1 MDFETRYKKLN
12 ARQKQAVD
20 TIDGPLMVVAGPGTG
35 KTELLSMRAANI
47 LKKTD
52 TAPGNILCLT
62 FTESGAAAMR
72 KRLSEIIGADAYKVA
87 IHTFH
92 SFGTEVIN
100 QNGEYFYQGANFRPA
115 SDLHAYE
122 LLRSIFDTLDFSNPL
137 AGKMNEEYTHLNDT
151 LTVISELKKSGL
163 TNEELLQVLDSNESV
178 LDAVEKDIAEVFS
191 ARISSKTAD
200 KLNPIATKLAQLPT
214 QATPPGVAPLANV
227 LALSIAHAVDDA
239 TDADSTKPITAWKNR
254 HLEKNE
260 KGDLVFKDRR
270 RTGKLRAL
278 SFIYYQYLVG
288 MQESELYDFDDMVL
302 RVVHAME
309 VFPELCYNLQE
320 KYLYIMVDEFQDTNL
335 AQARILHNLTS
346 TPSGDT
352 PNIMVVGDD
361 DQAIY
366 SFQGAEVG
374 NILNF
379 RDRYEDVNIV
389 TLTDNYRS
397 ADVIL
402 QQASSVIRQ
411 GTERLERYL
420 EEVDKTLTAHR
431 TDKNA
436 TVELIEHQRIE
447 DERYNLAASIK
458 QQIENGI
465 SPDSIAVL
473 ARRHHELVALLPYFT
488 DQGIAVNYERRDN
501 VLESDVV
508 EQLLLLARIV
518 DALHMGNI
526 GAADAMLPELLSHP
540 AWGYDAATLWRLSL
554 SAYKSRG
561 GWLEQMA
568 VTPEFIPLQSWL
580 VEVSRLVASE
590 PAEHIIDILT
600 GVPDSTSIS
609 LSFTSPLYS
618 HFFAD
623 DNRQTKLDEYI
634 VHLEALRSIRAA
646 LREYHPGQRLLL
658 SDFIEFIDLHNR
670 LGNSITSLRVRS
682 DTMPAAINL
691 LTAHKS
697 KGLEYDHVYIVG
709 AVDSAWGEHV
719 RSRSRLIGYPDNL
732 PISPSGDSLDERLR
746 LFFVAMT
753 RARSTLNISYSLT
766 DMNGKN
772 TLPASF
778 LVNEQWH
785 ATMANLEVT
794 PQIIRKQLQQ
804 EWYQPYVMVNQ
815 PEMKELLAH
824 TLASYK
830 LSVTHLTSYLDIT
843 RGGPQYF
850 LLNNLLRF
858 PKSKHPSAE
867 YGSAIHEALQRAH
880 AHLVAN
886 GIKKPLEDVLQD
898 FEQILAKYNMPE
910 HDHKLYLQR
919 GTRSLSA
926 FLAVKYDS
934 FNEDQKVELSFA
946 GQQSKV
952 GEAVLTGALD
962 LVDFDHVAKTMI
974 VTDYKTGG
982 ASSKWQGKTD
992 NEKLK
997 LHKYRQQLLFY
1008 KLMCENS
1015 RDFANYKVTSGVLQF
1030 VEPTQ
1035 SGEIHTLSLDL
1046 DSSELERMAKLI
1058 NAVWQRIINCDFP
1071 DTTQF
1076 DSSYKGVLAF
1086 EDSLLEDLAVQ
1097 RIDFI

>member
-1 MDFETRYKKLN
+1 VDFKTRYKKLN
-12 ARQKQAVD
+12 ARQKEAVD

-47 LKKTD
+47 LKSTD
-52 TAPGNILCLT
+52 TAPENILCLT

-72 KRLSEIIGADAYKVA
+72 QRLSEIIGADAYKVA

-92 SFGTEVIN
+92 SFGSEVIN
-100 QNGEYFYQGANFRPA
+100 QNGEYFYQGASFRPA

-137 AGKMNEEYTHLNDT
+137 AGKMNDEYTHLSDT

-191 ARISSKTAD
+191 TRVSSKTAAG
-200 KLNPIATKLAQLPT
+200 LAPIATKLADFPAQGM
-214 QATPPGVAPLANV
+214 PPGIAQLANV

-239 TDADSTKPITAWKNR
+239 ADTESTKPITAWKNR
-254 HLEKNE
+254 HLEKNS
-260 KGDLVFKDRR
+260 KGELVFKDRR
-270 RTGKLRAL
+270 RTKKLRAL

-309 VFPELCYNLQE
+309 VFPDLRFNLQE
-320 KYLYIMVDEFQDTNL
+320 KYLYLMVDEFQDTNL
-335 AQARILHNLTS
+335 AQARILSNLT
-346 TPSGDT
+346 TTLSGDT

-374 NILNF
+374 NILSF
-379 RDRYEDVNIV
+379 RDRYENVRIV

-402 QQASSVIRQ
+402 KQASNVIRQ

-420 EEVDKTLTAHR
+420 EEVDKSLTAHR
-431 TDKNA
+431 TEKEA
-436 TVELIEHQRIE
+436 FVELNEYEHIE
-447 DERYNLAASIK
+447 DERYMLAASIK
-458 QQIENGI
+458 KQIDAGV

-473 ARRHHELVALLPYFT
+473 ARRHHELVSLLPYFAE
-488 DQGIAVNYERRDN
+488 QGVSVNYERRDN
-501 VLESDVV
+501 VLDSDVV
-508 EQLLLLARIV
+508 KQLLLLARIV
-518 DALHMGNI
+518 EALHEGEV

-540 AWGYDAATLWRLSL
+540 AWGYETATIWQLSL
-554 SAYKSRG
+554 NAYKNRG

-568 VTPEFIPLQSWL
+568 TVPEFLPLHTWL
-580 VEVSRLVASE
+580 LETARLVASE
-590 PAEHIIDILT
+590 PAEHVIDILT
-600 GVPDSTSIS
+600 GLPDDTNPS
-609 LSFTSPLYS
+609 LFTSPLYS
-618 HFFAD
+618 YFFAD
-623 DNRQTKLDEYI
+623 EKHLAKLDEYI

-646 LREYHPGQRLLL
+646 LREYRPGQRLLL
-658 SDFIEFIDLHNR
+658 ADFIEFIDLHAH
-670 LGNSITSLRVRS
+670 LGNSINSLRVRS
-682 DTMPAAINL
+682 DSMPAAINL

-709 AVDSAWGEHV
+709 AVDTSWGEQV
-719 RSRSRLIGYPDNL
+719 RTRSRLIGYPDNL

-753 RARSTLNISYSLT
+753 RARRTLNISYSLT
-766 DMNGKN
+766 DSNGKN

-778 LVNEQWH
+778 LVNEDWR
-785 ATMANLEVT
+785 ATKPKQIATPEVVS
-794 PQIIRKQLQQ
+794 QQLRS
-804 EWYQPYVMVNQ
+804 EWYSPYVAIEQ
-815 PEMKELLAH
+815 PKMKELLAH
-824 TLASYK
+824 TLESYK
-830 LSVTHLTSYLDIT
+830 LSVTHLTSFLDVT
-843 RGGPQYF
+843 RGGPQHF

-880 AHLVAN
+880 AHLIAT
-886 GIKKPLEDVLQD
+886 GMAKPTEDVLQD
-898 FEQILAKYNMPE
+898 FEQILVKYHMSE
-910 HDHKLYLQR
+910 QDHKLYLRR
-919 GTRSLSA
+919 GTVSLNA
-926 FLAVKYDS
+926 FLAAKYDT

-946 GQQSKV
+946 GQQSRV
-952 GEAVLTGALD
+952 GDAVLTGALD
-962 LVDFDHVAKTMI
+962 LVDFDDKAKTMI

-982 ASSKWQGKTD
+982 SSNSWSGKTGS
-992 NEKLK
+992 EKLK

-1015 RDFANYKVTSGVLQF
+1015 RDYSGYTVTSGVLQF
-1030 VEPTQ
+1030 VEPSQ
-1035 SGEIHTLSLDL
+1035 SGDIHTLSLEL
-1046 DSSELERMAKLI
+1046 DSAELKRMSLLI
-1058 NAVWQRIINCDFP
+1058 NAVWKRILECDFP
-1071 DTTQF
+1071 DTSEY
-1076 DSSYKGVLAF
+1076 DNSYKGVLAF
-1086 EDSLLEDLAVQ
+1086 EEYLLDNS
-1097 RIDFI
+1097 